1 MTLKEVAHITGLH
14 KCVVKDIDKAR
25 LEGLYVTVD
34 KDGKK
39 TLIKPEQ
46 QARFTGID
54 DFKLHDGHKY
64 ATVILDM
71 ESGCILWL
79 QTGKK
84 KQVVYDFIEH
94 VGLEWMSKVEAVSS
108 DMNSDFEEAFLE
120 KCPHMKVV
128 YDHFHIV
135 KNFNDKVISEV
146 RKDEQ
151 RRLIAEGDMA
161 AADALKGSKYILT
174 SKRETLAAKDQDAE
188 EGKIISRGSELF
200 KKQEVKQKGEQYH
213 RYIELISQN
222 RLLMDLDWV
231 KSNLEQAY
239 LKHTAAEMKLY
250 IEEIISYCEDTE
262 NKHFIWFAKLL
273 GNHING
279 IISHA
284 EYPLSNGKVEGI
296 NQKIKTIRRKS
307 YGLPDDEYFF

>member
-1 MTLKEVAHITGLH
+1 
-14 KCVVKDIDKAR
+14 
-25 LEGLYVTVD
+25 
-34 KDGKK
+34 
-39 TLIKPEQ
+39 
-46 QARFTGID
+46 
-54 DFKLHDGHKY
+54 
-64 ATVILDM
+64 
-71 ESGCILWL
+71 
-79 QTGKK
+79 
-84 KQVVYDFIEH
+84 
-94 VGLEWMSKVEAVSS
+94 
-108 DMNSDFEEAFLE
+108 MNSDFEEAFLE

-151 RRLIAEGDMA
+151 RRLIEEGDIA

-174 SKRETLAAKDQDAE
+174 SKRETLSAKDQDAE

-213 RYIELISQN
+213 RYMELISQN

-231 KSNLEQAY
+231 KTNLDQAY
-239 LKHTAAEMKLY
+239 LKHTSAEMKLY
-250 IEEIISYCEDTE
+250 IEEIINYCVGTE
-262 NKHFIWFAKLL
+262 NKHFIWIAKLL
-273 GNHING
+273 QNHIDG

-296 NQKIKTIRRKS
+296 NQKIKTIRRQS
-307 YGLPDDEYFF
+307 YGLPDDEYFFLKRFDASRQKCKAQNE